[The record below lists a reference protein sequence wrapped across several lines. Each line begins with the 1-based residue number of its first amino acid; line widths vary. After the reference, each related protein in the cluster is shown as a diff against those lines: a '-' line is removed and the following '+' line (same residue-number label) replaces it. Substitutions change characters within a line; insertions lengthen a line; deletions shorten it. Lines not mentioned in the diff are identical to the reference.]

1 MNDKLQRLTQA
12 LEPTFRKQGPQT
24 IAPTYSVEEPDLAE
38 GQALRDY
45 WKIVH
50 SHRWLLATT
59 VLLGLLAA
67 GGYNYVVTPTYRA
80 TATLQ
85 IDREQPGAGQVGDRD
100 VREPMEQPDYL
111 ETQYKVLKSRTLSRQ
126 VIDQLGMSE
135 RRELAYSLEPE
146 ELADYAGETHPVVV
160 EEFQERLTIRPSKG
174 TRLVDVSYESIDRE
188 LAAEVVNTLS
198 DAFIEHNLQA
208 RWNATQK
215 ASVWLEEQLAELAA
229 KLQASESALR
239 DYAFDHSILFVEE
252 RKDVTT
258 EKLSQMEQELTRAQ
272 ADRVEKQSLAMLAE
286 DAVRKDA
293 PLPGSLTSEA
303 FRELTAQL
311 AELERERSRL
321 LVTFAPGYPSV
332 ARIQK
337 EIESLEAAITRE
349 KDRVLSGVREEFQ
362 VAENRESLLADSVA
376 KQRAAVNRISDDF
389 IQYDIL
395 KRDAETNRQLYEG
408 LLQRLKEAG
417 IAAGLRASNIAVL
430 DPAESPNQPYRPRK
444 LINFGFGMLGGL
456 LFGVVLAFAR
466 EHLDVNVRTP
476 EEVERLT
483 GLGLLAL
490 IPRTPG
496 KRDDQK
502 VLTRPGDDPDNPGL
516 VRWEPEAALSEA
528 YRTLRSSVLLGLD
541 DSMKRILLTSAQPQE
556 GKTTLSLNL
565 ACSLAQ
571 LGRSVLVIDADMRR
585 PDCDRQLGVEA
596 ETGLSEYLR
605 GEVALDGLIQPTAVP
620 GLSLLPSGRSTST
633 ASDLLYS
640 PRLPGLLSEMGERY
654 DHVVVDSPPS
664 LALSDARTIARL
676 VEGVILVVSD
686 KTERGSLIRTK
697 QSFDDAGVPFL
708 GFVMNRVNLDY
719 LDYGHYRNYGYYYS
733 YAETGERKRKGGR
746 ERRED
751 RAA

>member
-12 LEPTFRKQGPQT
+12 VEPTYRKQGPPAIT
-24 IAPTYSVEEPDLAE
+24 PTFSVEEPDLAD

-45 WKIVH
+45 WKVVH
-50 SHRWLLATT
+50 SHRWLLVVTAA
-59 VLLGLLAA
+59 VGLIAA

-80 TATLQ
+80 VATLQ

-100 VREPMEQPDYL
+100 VREPLEQPDYL

-126 VIDQLGMSE
+126 VITSLQMSE
-135 RRELAYSLEPE
+135 RRELAYALTSED
-146 ELADYAGETHPVVV
+146 LAAYTGDVHPVVV
-160 EEFQERLTIRPSKG
+160 EKFQKLLTVRPSKG
-174 TRLVDVSYESIDRE
+174 TRLVDVSYESIDPE
-188 LAAEVVNTLS
+188 LAAQVVNTLS
-198 DAFIEHNLQA
+198 EAFIEHNLQA

-215 ASVWLEEQLAELAA
+215 ASVWLEEQLEELAA
-229 KLQASESALR
+229 KLQDSESALR
-239 DYAFDHSILFVEE
+239 EYAFDHSILFVEE

-258 EKLSQMEQELTRAQ
+258 EKLAQLEQELTRAQ
-272 ADRVEKQSLAMLAE
+272 SARVEKQSLAMLAE
-286 DAVRKDA
+286 DALRRGGG
-293 PLPGSLTSEA
+293 LPGSLTSEA
-303 FRELTAQL
+303 FGELTAQL
-311 AELERERSRL
+311 ADLERERARL

-332 ARIQK
+332 VRVQREIDSIQAAVAR
-337 EIESLEAAITRE
+337 ER
-349 KDRVLSGVREEFQ
+349 DRVLSGIREEFQ
-362 VAENRESLLADSVA
+362 VSESREKLLAASVRE
-376 KQRAAVNRISDDF
+376 QRGAVNRISDDF
-389 IQYDIL
+389 IEYDIL

-430 DPAESPNQPYRPRK
+430 DPAEVPNRPYSPRK
-444 LINFGFGMLGGL
+444 LINFVFGALGGL
-456 LFGVVLAFAR
+456 VLGVVLAFGR

-476 EEVERLT
+476 EEVEKLT

-502 VLTRPGDDPDNPGL
+502 VLIRPGDDPENPGI
-516 VRWEPEAALSEA
+516 VRWQPEPALSEA

-541 DSMKRILLTSAQPQE
+541 DSMKRILLTSSQPQE

-585 PDCDRQLGVEA
+585 PDCDRQLGIDA
-596 ETGLSEYLR
+596 DHGLSEYLR
-605 GEVALDGLIQPTAVP
+605 GEIELDEVIHPTAVP

-640 PRLPGLLSEMGERY
+640 PRLAAMLAEVGERY

-664 LALSDARTIARL
+664 LALSDARTMARL

-686 KTERGSLIRTK
+686 KTERGSLTRTK
-697 QSFDDAGVPFL
+697 QSFDDAGVSFL
-708 GFVMNRVNLDY
+708 GFVMNRVNLNY

-733 YAETGERKRKGGR
+733 YDQTGERQRKGGR
-746 ERRED
+746 AEKE

>member
-12 LEPTFRKQGPQT
+12 LEPTFRNQGARIVTP
-24 IAPTYSVEEPDLAE
+24 AYSVEEPDMAE

-45 WKIVH
+45 WKVVH
-50 SHRWLLATT
+50 SHRWLLAAT
-59 VLLGLLAA
+59 VLLGLLVA

-100 VREPMEQPDYL
+100 VREPVEQPDYL

-126 VIDQLGMSE
+126 VIESLGMGE
-135 RRELAYSLEPE
+135 RRELSSSLRPE
-146 ELADYAGETHPVVV
+146 ELAEYAGEIHPVVV
-160 EEFQERLTIRPSKG
+160 EQFQKQLTVRPAKG
-174 TRLVDVSYESIDRE
+174 TRLVDLSFESIDRE
-188 LAAEVVNTLS
+188 LAAQVVNTLS
-198 DAFIEHNLQA
+198 DAFIEHNLEA

-215 ASVWLEEQLAELAA
+215 ASVWLEEQLDELAA

-258 EKLSQMEQELTRAQ
+258 EKLAQLEQELTRAQ
-272 ADRVEKQSLAMLAE
+272 SARIEKQSLALLAE
-286 DAVRKDA
+286 DALRSGG

-311 AELERERSRL
+311 ADLERERSRL

-332 ARIQK
+332 VRVDR
-337 EIESLEAAITRE
+337 EIASVRAAVARE

-362 VAENRESLLADSVA
+362 VAESRERLLTASVDE
-376 KQRAAVNRISDDF
+376 QRSAVNRISDDF
-389 IQYDIL
+389 IEYDIL

-417 IAAGLRASNIAVL
+417 VAAGLRASNIAVL
-430 DPAESPNQPYRPRK
+430 DPAEPPNKPYRPRK

-456 LFGVVLAFAR
+456 LLGVVVAFCR

-490 IPRTPG
+490 IPRTQG
-496 KRDDQK
+496 KRDDKK

-516 VRWEPEAALSEA
+516 VRWEPEQALSES

-541 DSMKRILLTSAQPQE
+541 DSMKRILLTSSQPQE

-571 LGRSVLVIDADMRR
+571 LGRTVLVVDADMRR
-585 PDCDRQLGVEA
+585 PDCDRQLGIDA
-596 ETGLSEYLR
+596 EHGLSEYLR
-605 GEVALDGLIQPTAVP
+605 GEVGLDEVIHKTAVP

-640 PRLPGLLSEMGERY
+640 PRLASMMAEAGERY

-686 KTERGSLIRTK
+686 STERGSLVRTK

-733 YAETGERKRKGGR
+733 YAETGERQRKGGR
-746 ERRED
+746 AAAE